1 MMNKKENILNAW
13 IMIEHLSEGSIKKTD
28 QALQPFQAQADDLHT
43 FFMKFIVDQKKQ
55 QNVSDKPFEKSGLIM
70 YFDIFDFEEVIEIL
84 REKYGILP
92 TNEDVSNSNKF
103 TFSLSFDNQL
113 NFLSDQLFFTVSGY
127 IRYHGEFPEDFLKE
141 EASFREDLNRK
152 FEQDFNVVMTELF
165 QTYKVSRDNFRY
177 TFVKNM
183 DNADAQLHSF
193 FIDDLQKAK
202 TVHSSNLERYFKGF
216 SGKRKNL
223 DGNKDSLNFNPL
235 LFEKLLQ
242 PQKYPLGRFPSH
254 PDYALSFMQQIAV
267 NLALNEQNDIRSVNG
282 PPGTGKTTLLKD
294 VFADL
299 LVQQAIEIC
308 KLSDKSRKGELVY
321 WEHAKLGVLPSS
333 ISDKN
338 IVVASSNNG
347 AVQNIVN
354 ELPQKKGIADH
365 FQTQL
370 AEADYFYDLSNSQI
384 FTEGFGKDRKINI
397 NPSEENNWGIF
408 SLEGGASV
416 NINKLLLNVECME
429 KSLEEGYQS
438 NPNVYQQFLELYN
451 QLNAERNRIQHYSEQ
466 IKDLLKLK
474 IKYKKQSIDVEQET
488 QKKRL
493 DLKNQE
499 VKDAEQL
506 HRLNM
511 HISMLEQKSSEILQK
526 MKDQTQ
532 KQTQAERNYDVV
544 KAQEP
549 RFLWFHKIFNRS
561 KVNEYFEKLNSVN
574 EILNQLS
581 QQTSELSMS
590 ESKTNQDLNQ
600 NIERKKAINQQQEQ
614 DKAALKKW
622 SEKQQSDLDGLN
634 KKIIPLEQLKAQ
646 SGIEELDFS
655 KSYAELQKSNPWFNK
670 EFRIQQSELFIMA
683 LKVRKQFLFDNKKHL
698 KTARR
703 IWGQQQQYLSKENG
717 QRLVIESWQW
727 LNFAIPV
734 VSTTFASFGRMF
746 KNLGENS
753 IGNLFVDEAGQALPQ
768 ASVGAIFRSK
778 RVMVVGDP
786 SQIKPVLNLDSN
798 VLNLIG
804 RHYQVNEKFVS
815 DIASTQTL
823 VDATSQYGFQKN
835 EDEWIGIPLW
845 VHRRSDDPMFTL
857 SNELSYNGL
866 MVQGKPENQSQ
877 GTSIWYHC
885 TGRANDKFVKEQA
898 ELLKKLID
906 ERLQNDPELK
916 EDIYVISPF
925 RNVAYKLAQALD
937 DIYFTKWEKGKSTNV
952 GTVHTF
958 QGKEAKIVYF
968 VLGADTNSKGA
979 AKWAVSDPNMMN
991 VAATRAKKEFYV
1003 IGDKELYASLGSK
1016 VANTTIAIID
1026 SYNNQNANN

>member
-28 QALQPFQAQADDLHT
+28 LTLQPFQTQATDLHT
-43 FFMKFIVDQKKQ
+43 FFMDFIGEQKTQ
-55 QNVSDKPFEKSGLIM
+55 QNVSDKNFEKSGLIM
-70 YFDIFDFEEVIEIL
+70 YFDIFDFEEVVEIL
-84 REKYGILP
+84 REKYNILP
-92 TNEDVSNSNKF
+92 TDEDVSNSNKF

-127 IRYHGEFPEDFLKE
+127 IRYHGELPEDFLKE

-152 FEQDFNVVMTELF
+152 FEQDFNTVMTELF

-202 TVHSSNLERYFKGF
+202 TVHNKNLDRYFGGF

-223 DGNKDSLNFNPL
+223 DGNKGSLNFNPH
-235 LFEKLLQ
+235 LFEGLLQ
-242 PQKYPLGRFPSH
+242 PQYYPLGRFPSH
-254 PDYALSFMQQIAV
+254 PDHSLSFMQQVAV
-267 NLALNEQNDIRSVNG
+267 NLALNEKNDIRSVNG

-294 VFADL
+294 IFADL

-308 KLSDKSRKGELVY
+308 KLPNKNIKGELTY
-321 WEHAKLGVLPSS
+321 WEYAKLGVLPSS

-338 IVVASSNNG
+338 IVVTSSNNG

-354 ELPQKKGIADH
+354 ELPKKEGIADH
-365 FQTQL
+365 FQAQL
-370 AEADYFYDLSNSQI
+370 VEADYFHLLSNSEI
-384 FTEGFGKDRKINI
+384 SSEGFGKDRKLKID
-397 NPSEENNWGIF
+397 PSEEKNWGTF

-416 NINKLLLNVECME
+416 NMNKLLLNVEFIE
-429 KSLEEGYQS
+429 HSLEEEYQS
-438 NPNVYQQFLELYN
+438 NPDIYQHFLDLYH
-451 QLNAERNRIQHYSEQ
+451 QLDVERKKIQRHSE
-466 IKDLLKLK
+466 KMKELLKLK
-474 IKYKKQSIDVEQET
+474 MEHESQSTNIEQKT
-488 QKKRL
+488 QKRQVY
-493 DLKNQE
+493 LKNQE
-499 VKDAEQL
+499 LKDAEQIE
-506 HRLNM
+506 RLNM
-511 HISMLEQKSSEILQK
+511 QISILEQELSEIQLK
-526 MKDQTQ
+526 MKNQAQNQ
-532 KQTQAERNYDVV
+532 KQAERNYDVIT
-544 KAQEP
+544 AQEP
-549 RFLWFHKIFNRS
+549 KFLWLYKIFNRS
-561 KVNEYFEKLNSVN
+561 KVNEYFQKLNSAN
-574 EILNQLS
+574 DILNKLS
-581 QQTSELSMS
+581 NQSNELFYTESRINQGLKKNEDQQ
-590 ESKTNQDLNQ
+590 
-600 NIERKKAINQQQEQ
+600 KAIHLQKDQEQ
-614 DKAALKKW
+614 VKWNQWIKKQQVDLKK
-622 SEKQQSDLDGLN
+622 LDQ
-634 KKIIPLEQLKAQ
+634 KIKPLEECKAQ
-646 SGIEELDFS
+646 SEIEDLDFS
-655 KSYAELQKSNPWFNK
+655 KSYATLQKSNPWFNK
-670 EFRIQQSELFIMA
+670 EFRIKQSELFIVA
-683 LKVRKQFLFDNKKHL
+683 LKVRKQFLFENKKHI
-698 KTARR
+698 KTARI
-703 IWGQQQQYLSKENG
+703 IWSQQQQYLSKENG
-717 QRLVIESWQW
+717 QRLIIESWQW

-778 RVMVVGDP
+778 KVMVVGDP

-877 GTSIWYHC
+877 GISIWYHC

-898 ELLKKLID
+898 ELLEKLID
-906 ERLQNDPELK
+906 ERLQNNPEL
-916 EDIYVISPF
+916 EEEIYVISPF
-925 RNVAYKLAQALD
+925 RNVAQKLAQALD
-937 DIYFTKWEKGKSTNV
+937 KIHFTKWEKGKSTNV

-991 VAATRAKKEFYV
+991 VATTRAKNEFYV

-1016 VANTTIAIID
+1016 VANTTITIID
-1026 SYNNQNANN
+1026 RYNN

>member
-1 MMNKKENILNAW
+1 MNKKENILNAW

-28 QALQPFQAQADDLHT
+28 LALQPFQTQATDLHT
-43 FFMKFIVDQKKQ
+43 FFMEFIVEQKKQ
-55 QNVSDKPFEKSGLIM
+55 QKVSDKNFEKSGLIM
-70 YFDIFDFEEVIEIL
+70 YFDIFDFEEVVEIL
-84 REKYGILP
+84 REKYNILP
-92 TNEDVSNSNKF
+92 TDEDVSNSNKF

-113 NFLSDQLFFTVSGY
+113 NLLSDQLFFTVSGY
-127 IRYHGEFPEDFLKE
+127 IRYHGELPEDFLKE
-141 EASFREDLNRK
+141 EASFREGLNRK
-152 FEQDFNVVMTELF
+152 FEQDFNTVMTELF

-202 TVHSSNLERYFKGF
+202 MVHSKNLDRYFGGF

-223 DGNKDSLNFNPL
+223 DGNKGSLNFNPH
-235 LFEKLLQ
+235 LFEGLLQ
-242 PQKYPLGRFPSH
+242 PHYYPLGRFPSH
-254 PDYALSFMQQIAV
+254 PDHSLSFMQQVAV
-267 NLALNEQNDIRSVNG
+267 NLALNEKNDIRSVNG

-294 VFADL
+294 IFADL
-299 LVQQAIEIC
+299 LVQQAMEIC
-308 KLSDKSRKGELVY
+308 KLPNKNIKGELTY
-321 WEHAKLGVLPSS
+321 WEYAKLGVLPSA

-338 IVVASSNNG
+338 IVVTSSNNG

-354 ELPQKKGIADH
+354 ELPKKEGIADH
-365 FQTQL
+365 FQAQL
-370 AEADYFYDLSNSQI
+370 VEADYFHLLSNSEI
-384 FTEGFGKDRKINI
+384 SSEGFGKDRKLKID
-397 NPSEENNWGIF
+397 PSEEKNWGTF

-416 NINKLLLNVECME
+416 NINKLLLNVKCME
-429 KSLEEGYQS
+429 KSLEEDYQS

-451 QLNAERNRIQHYSEQ
+451 QLNAERKRIQHYSEQ

-474 IKYKKQSIDVEQET
+474 IKYKKKYIDVEQET
-488 QKKRL
+488 QKKRV

-499 VKDAEQL
+499 VKDAEQIE
-506 HRLNM
+506 RLNM

-532 KQTQAERNYDVV
+532 KQTQAERNYDVL

-549 RFLWFHKIFNRS
+549 RLLWFHKIFNRS
-561 KVNEYFEKLNSVN
+561 KLNEYFEKLNSVN

-581 QQTSELSMS
+581 QQTSELSLS
-590 ESKTNQDLNQ
+590 QSKTNQDLNQ
-600 NIERKKAINQQQEQ
+600 NIERKKTIKKQQDQ
-614 DKAALKKW
+614 DKAVLQKW
-622 SEKQQSDLDGLN
+622 SKKQQSDLDDLN
-634 KKIIPLEQLKAQ
+634 KKIKPLEQLKTQ

-655 KSYAELQKSNPWFNK
+655 ESYAVLQKSNPWFNK
-670 EFRIQQSELFIMA
+670 EFRIKQSELFIVA
-683 LKVRKQFLFDNKKHL
+683 LKVRKQFLFENKKHI
-698 KTARR
+698 KTARI
-703 IWGQQQQYLSKENG
+703 IWSQQQQYLSKENG
-717 QRLVIESWQW
+717 QRLIIESWQW

-734 VSTTFASFGRMF
+734 ISTTFASFGRMF

-778 RVMVVGDP
+778 KVMVVGDP

-815 DIASTQTL
+815 GIASTQTL

-877 GTSIWYHC
+877 GASIWYHC

-898 ELLKKLID
+898 ELLKKLIA
-906 ERLQNDPELK
+906 ERLQNDSELE

-925 RNVAYKLAQALD
+925 RNVAHKLAQALD
-937 DIYFTKWEKGKSTNV
+937 EIYFTKWEKGKSTNV

-991 VAATRAKKEFYV
+991 VAATRAKNEFYV

-1026 SYNNQNANN
+1026 RYND